1 MFSLYDEG
9 IWTTDDSWF
18 EVTHESIARFANHPS
33 PCFRLTWCRTIADH
47 VAAAR
52 PSNKPIMLDCFA
64 GVGGNAIAFALS
76 GAFRRVYAIEK
87 NEAALAC
94 ARHNA
99 SIYGVLDKITFFH
112 GDCFDILG
120 LNGVKPGVTVD
131 VLSKV
136 ISQAGIIFASPPWG
150 GESLSFLAAGKK
162 SNIDRTWIQ
171 ERRRCVRPRFN
182 ALFARV
188 YVLTLCADHQKHC
201 ALPAEDKRPE
211 SNCEVRGRQLQGT
224 DCSLLHT

>member
-18 EVTHESIARFANHPS
+18 EVTHESIA
-33 PCFRLTWCRTIADH
+33 RTIADH

-150 GESLSFLAAGKK
+150 GPGYKNAGDVFDLDLMPYSLEYMYSRFAQITKSIVLFLPRTSDLNQIAKYVEGNSKAQIVHYCTHEK
-162 SNIDRTWIQ
+162 SKAL
-171 ERRRCVRPRFN
+171 CVYFGEWQD
-182 ALFARV
+182 V
-188 YVLTLCADHQKHC
+188 T
-201 ALPAEDKRPE
+201 
-211 SNCEVRGRQLQGT
+211 GR
-224 DCSLLHT
+224 